1 MKQIIAAAL
10 VALMAIP
17 ASGQEQC
24 GERAAVTI
32 WLAEEYGESLQ
43 TIGISQ
49 AGFVETWANIAT
61 GSFTIILTQ
70 GDVSCMVAAGGG
82 FARVDHDPAP
92 QGERM

>member
-1 MKQIIAAAL
+1 MRQIIAAAL
-10 VALMAIP
+10 AVCIAIP
-17 ASGQEQC
+17 AWGQEQC
-24 GERAAVTI
+24 GERAAVTT

-49 AGFVETWANIAT
+49 SGFLETWANIAT

-70 GDVSCMVAAGGG
+70 GGVACMVAAGGG